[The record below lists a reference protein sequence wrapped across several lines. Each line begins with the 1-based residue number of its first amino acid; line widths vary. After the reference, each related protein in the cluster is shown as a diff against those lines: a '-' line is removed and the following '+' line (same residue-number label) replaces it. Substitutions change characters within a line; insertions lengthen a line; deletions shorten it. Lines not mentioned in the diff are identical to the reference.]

1 MSESRGK
8 GKMTRREGQRP
19 PWAAPG
25 TAAGAPASPRSG
37 QGGMRFSR
45 PHIPGEGGLVGS
57 GHGESQG
64 SVLKLR
70 RSLLALKSVAS
81 TGREGTVGCESQDCP
96 WTHHVTSA
104 PQSLVVLAHGRAG
117 ATPPGPGRATR
128 RPSRG
133 QGTHWGCCCISV
145 VSIPGSHVCRPPAWG
160 TQGRPREASG
170 WFGLRVP
177 ARGQDPQAPGPLPTL
192 PWEEGH
198 RVVRQPAAFLH
209 AVPRHPQP
217 PLRPSPRPDRVAL
230 CLFSG
235 PEKANPAPYL
245 RAGAGQLTRPWRPP
259 HGRSADSP
267 TDPGLCWPP
276 GPRSC
281 CGPRSL
287 DRDGAFQGWGA
298 GEGRCPIRFFP

>member
-1 MSESRGK
+1 M
-8 GKMTRREGQRP
+8 
-19 PWAAPG
+19 
-25 TAAGAPASPRSG
+25 
-37 QGGMRFSR
+37 
-45 PHIPGEGGLVGS
+45 GS

-70 RSLLALKSVAS
+70 RSLLTLKSVTS

-133 QGTHWGCCCISV
+133 QGTHWGCCCVSV

-160 TQGRPREASG
+160 TQARPREASG

-192 PWEEGH
+192 PWGEGH

-209 AVPRHPQP
+209 AVPGHPQR
-217 PLRPSPRPDRVAL
+217 PLRPFSTLSPDTHSLPCVQ
-230 CLFSG
+230 
-235 PEKANPAPYL
+235 AP
-245 RAGAGQLTRPWRPP
+245 GQTAWPCVC
-259 HGRSADSP
+259 S
-267 TDPGLCWPP
+267 PGLRRQILLLICGQGP
-276 GPRSC
+276 GS
-281 CGPRSL
+281 
-287 DRDGAFQGWGA
+287 
-298 GEGRCPIRFFP
+298 